1 MIKHL
6 TELVQE
12 LNERGYEWNVPIV
25 VGQEY
30 VRVKDGRGTFYY
42 YVYRKEEKGKFEIV
56 VSAEGLNNDLS
67 VTERETIEQ
76 VVDYIME

>member
-1 MIKHL
+1 MIKYL

-42 YVYRKEEKGKFEIV
+42 HVYRKEEEGKFEIV
-56 VSAEGLNNDLS
+56 VYAEGLNNDLS

>member
-12 LNERGYEWNVPIV
+12 LNERGYERNVPIV

-42 YVYRKEEKGKFEIV
+42 HVYRKEEGKFEIV

>member
-1 MIKHL
+1 MIKYL

-30 VRVKDGRGTFYY
+30 VRVKDGHGTFYY
-42 YVYRKEEKGKFEIV
+42 HVYRKEEGKFEIV
-56 VSAEGLNNDLS
+56 VSAKGLNNDLS

>member
-30 VRVKDGRGTFYY
+30 VRVKDGCGTFYY
-42 YVYRKEEKGKFEIV
+42 HVYRKEEGKFEIV